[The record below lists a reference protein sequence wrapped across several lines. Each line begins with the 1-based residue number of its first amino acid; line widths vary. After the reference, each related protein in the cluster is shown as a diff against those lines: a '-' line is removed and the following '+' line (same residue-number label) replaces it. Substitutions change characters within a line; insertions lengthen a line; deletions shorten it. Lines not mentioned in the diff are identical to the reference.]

1 MSSEKLKLKVYV
13 SGKISGLPESE
24 AMDNFIKGKAQL
36 KELFNLRVGEI
47 VTPFDLPHLH
57 DQKWDSYMRED
68 IIELMSCD
76 AIFMLKDW
84 RSSKGAILE
93 HDIAQRLD
101 FIIIYQP

>member
-1 MSSEKLKLKVYV
+1 MSSKKLHLKVYV

-24 AMDNFIKGKAQL
+24 AMDNFIRGKAQL
-36 KELFNLRVGEI
+36 KELFNLRVKEI

-57 DQKWDSYMRED
+57 DKRWDSYMRED
-68 IIELMSCD
+68 IVELMSCD